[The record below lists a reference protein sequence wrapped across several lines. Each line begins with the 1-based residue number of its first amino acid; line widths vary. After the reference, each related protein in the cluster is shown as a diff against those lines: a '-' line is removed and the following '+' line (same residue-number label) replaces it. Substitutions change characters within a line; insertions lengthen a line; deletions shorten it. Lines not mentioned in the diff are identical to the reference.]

1 MRVIWDIFIGDVR
14 SLFRNVIA
22 AIVVMGLALVPPMYA
37 WFTTLGFWD
46 PYSNTGSIKVA
57 VASEDAGYTSNLI
70 PTPINAGEQI
80 IGKLRANDQFA
91 WQFVSA
97 DEAARGVRSG
107 EYYATLVIPKEFSR
121 DLMTVFTDDITEPK
135 IIYYDNEKENAI
147 AQRVTAT
154 GASTLQET
162 IDETFTETVASVAL
176 GTTSSLTSFMSGE
189 GILTYAQT
197 LGSRLGEAVG
207 EVGAAAD
214 QAQAYADLMQLHHLA
229 RRCDGKHSKGGRE
242 GTGCHGAF
250 GERNARRAD
259 ERPGRAFRREHRS
272 REGAHNCRRQLRR
285 CGPRRR

>member
-14 SLFRNVIA
+14 NLFRNVIA
-22 AIVVMGLALVPPMYA
+22 AIAVMGLALVPPMYA

-46 PYSNTGSIKVA
+46 PYSNTGNIKVA
-57 VASEDAGYTSNLI
+57 VASEDAGYTSDLI

-97 DEAARGVRSG
+97 DEAVHGVRSG
-107 EYYATLVIPKEFSR
+107 EYYAALVIPKEFSR
-121 DLMTVFTDDITEPK
+121 DLMTVFTDDITEPR

-176 GTTSSLTSFMSGE
+176 GTTSSLHFVHERGRHPHLRANPGVAPWRGRGRSRSGGRSGSGLRRSHGIHDLARERDGEHSEGGGE
-189 GILTYAQT
+189 G
-197 LGSRLGEAVG
+197 
-207 EVGAAAD
+207 
-214 QAQAYADLMQLHHLA
+214 A
-229 RRCDGKHSKGGRE
+229 RRYRS
-242 GTGCHGAF
+242 F
-250 GERNARRAD
+250 GERGTRGPD

-272 REGAHNCRRQLRR
+272 REGTHRCRCQLRR
-285 CGPRRR
+285 RGPRRR

>member
-97 DEAARGVRSG
+97 DEAARGVRSPPRG
-107 EYYATLVIPKEFSR
+107 PEILRAASDMAMLASR
-121 DLMTVFTDDITEPK
+121 EAKIQVRFTP
-135 IIYYDNEKENAI
+135 
-147 AQRVTAT
+147 
-154 GASTLQET
+154 S
-162 IDETFTETVASVAL
+162 
-176 GTTSSLTSFMSGE
+176 
-189 GILTYAQT
+189 
-197 LGSRLGEAVG
+197 
-207 EVGAAAD
+207 
-214 QAQAYADLMQLHHLA
+214 A
-229 RRCDGKHSKGGRE
+229 RR
-242 GTGCHGAF
+242 
-250 GERNARRAD
+250 
-259 ERPGRAFRREHRS
+259 
-272 REGAHNCRRQLRR
+272 
-285 CGPRRR
+285 

>member
-147 AQRVTAT
+147 APVSYTHLTLPTILRV
-154 GASTLQET
+154 
-162 IDETFTETVASVAL
+162 
-176 GTTSSLTSFMSGE
+176 
-189 GILTYAQT
+189 
-197 LGSRLGEAVG
+197 
-207 EVGAAAD
+207 
-214 QAQAYADLMQLHHLA
+214 
-229 RRCDGKHSKGGRE
+229 
-242 GTGCHGAF
+242 
-250 GERNARRAD
+250 
-259 ERPGRAFRREHRS
+259 
-272 REGAHNCRRQLRR
+272 
-285 CGPRRR
+285 